1 MHARSEVSR
10 DIQNR
15 IQGPPR
21 HNILVGWWSNVV
33 GGEVI
38 KKLPREVA
46 LMEDLSN
53 QMLDALKGGFSLRNV
68 YGCTVVP
75 TLVFEDSGQQKK
87 MHTEQWTR
95 SRKDLS
101 GFGRPGCDHHRV
113 RHNEGVPVWVWP
125 TELLTRAAGRT
136 RNSPGATHECARN
149 A

>member
-53 QMLDALKGGFSLRNV
+53 QMLDALNGGFALRNMWSR
-68 YGCTVVP
+68 
-75 TLVFEDSGQQKK
+75 TLD
-87 MHTEQWTR
+87 T
-95 SRKDLS
+95 
-101 GFGRPGCDHHRV
+101 
-113 RHNEGVPVWVWP
+113 
-125 TELLTRAAGRT
+125 
-136 RNSPGATHECARN
+136 
-149 A
+149 